1 MKKKLLSFI
10 FAFALIF
17 TGGALL
23 SACGGEK
30 SYSVSLGDVSNGHIV
45 IETETAKKG
54 ETVSFEVVVDE
65 NTSEYVYSLDKV
77 YYVIEGQTEENVLTG
92 ENAYSFVMPAGNV
105 TIYADINQNKIYSD
119 FVFDGNSIVGY
130 IGDSE
135 EIVTPSSYSVYNT
148 KSDVN
153 IVDYKITDI
162 INYGDESSLDYEIW
176 AENIS
181 DYNRFL
187 LVGGMYYVSVNGGE
201 KQYVEVG
208 QAEGYFTSIK
218 ETYTDQNTI
227 ISIEF
232 GDYVLTSESQVEES
246 NFTII
251 MRPLIEMV
259 AGKLE
264 SFTLEYNNNVVNFT
278 KENYLQNMNIFNEI
292 MSAGSITSEIK
303 YDIGNYLLFVEGD
316 DFKVENIKSLS
327 PDQALGGG
335 LFNVPSFTNIV
346 VTENIKT
353 IDDGAFANVTSISN
367 VVIESDE
374 VYNSLVD
381 VQSCGGLIQNATTI
395 KVLKSIVDNLNNQN
409 DFLNNDQN
417 YTKTEEE
424 NFYVYSK

>member
-10 FAFALIF
+10 FAFTLIF

-23 SACGGEK
+23 SACGGNK
-30 SYSVSLGDVSNGHIV
+30 SYSVNINDVSNGHII

-54 ETVSFEVVVDE
+54 ETISFEVVVDE
-65 NTSEYVYSLDKV
+65 NTSEYVYSLNKV
-77 YYVIEGQTEENVLTG
+77 YYIVEGQTEENVLEG
-92 ENAYSFVMPAGNV
+92 ENFYSFVMPAGNI
-105 TIYADINQNKIYSD
+105 TIYAEINQSKIYND
-119 FVFDGNSIVGY
+119 FIFDENSIVGY

-135 EIVTPSSYSVYNT
+135 EIITPSSYSIYNT
-148 KSDVN
+148 KSDVR
-153 IVDYKITDI
+153 IVDYKATDI
-162 INYGDESSLDYEIW
+162 INYGDESSLDYDIW
-176 AENIS
+176 AEDIS
-181 DYNRFL
+181 DLDRYL
-187 LVGGMYYVSVNGGE
+187 LVGGMYYASVNGGE

-208 QAEGYFTSIK
+208 QAEEYFASVK
-218 ETYTDQNTI
+218 ETYADPNTI

-251 MRPLIEMV
+251 MRPFIEMV
-259 AGKLE
+259 AGTLE
-264 SFTLEYNNNVVNFT
+264 SFTIEYNGKVVNFT

-292 MSAGSITSEIK
+292 IAAGSITSEIK
-303 YDIGNYLLFVEGD
+303 YDIGNYILFVEGV

-335 LFNVPSFTNIV
+335 LFAVPSFTSIIV
-346 VTENIKT
+346 TNSIET
-353 IDDGAFANVTSISN
+353 IDEGTFDNIISISN

-374 VYNSLVD
+374 IYNSLVD
-381 VQSCGGLIQNATTI
+381 IQSCGGLIQNATTV

-417 YTKTEEE
+417 YTKSEEGD
-424 NFYVYSK
+424 FYVYSK